1 MTPQIQALWRLPQ
14 ALTWDMLKFALFLL
28 FGAHGVGWQMLKIRI
43 GKMSWRFKRIFTNLG
58 YRFRAIGIP
67 QPSMMKPSTTLL
79 VIAAMAFVIFIL
91 AGGVFD
97 ILEKPLA
104 LLPKGSGWTF
114 VYKGSINLQTL
125 NESILAGLL
134 YLLGIL
140 GLYLLLRS
148 TRQVYNPRQAYI
160 TLILGLM
167 VTLIAVYYCTS
178 FLASK
183 IGY

>member
-1 MTPQIQALWRLPQ
+1 M
-14 ALTWDMLKFALFLL
+14 D
-28 FGAHGVGWQMLKIRI
+28 RI
-43 GKMSWRFKRIFTNLG
+43 SWRAKRFFVNIG
-58 YRFRAIGIP
+58 YRFRAIGVP
-67 QPSMMKPSTTLL
+67 QARAAKPSTTLL
-79 VIAAMAFVIFIL
+79 VFAMIFFVVFIL

-114 VYKGSINLQTL
+114 VYQGSISVQTL
-125 NESILAGLL
+125 NESILAALL
-134 YLLGIL
+134 YSLGLL

-178 FLASK
+178 FLSSK

>member
-1 MTPQIQALWRLPQ
+1 
-14 ALTWDMLKFALFLL
+14 MLKNR
-28 FGAHGVGWQMLKIRI
+28 MD
-43 GKMSWRFKRIFTNLG
+43 KMSWRAKRFFVNLG

-67 QPSMMKPSTTLL
+67 HATAMRPSTTML
-79 VIAAMAFVIFIL
+79 VFAMMFFVVFIM
-91 AGGVFD
+91 AGGIFD

-104 LLPKGSGWTF
+104 LMPRGSGWTF
-114 VYKGSINLQTL
+114 VYRGSLNVQTL
-125 NESILAGLL
+125 NESILAGIM
-134 YLLGIL
+134 YFIGVL

-148 TRQVYNPRQAYI
+148 TRQVYNPRQAYL

-167 VTLIAVYYCTS
+167 VTLIAVYYSTS

>member
-1 MTPQIQALWRLPQ
+1 
-14 ALTWDMLKFALFLL
+14 MLKNR
-28 FGAHGVGWQMLKIRI
+28 VGKI
-43 GKMSWRFKRIFTNLG
+43 SWRAKRFFVNLG

-67 QPSMMKPSTTLL
+67 QARARRPSTTLL
-79 VIAAMAFVIFIL
+79 VFAMMFFVVFIL

-97 ILEKPLA
+97 ILETPLA

-114 VYKGSINLQTL
+114 VYKGSISIQTL

-134 YLLGIL
+134 YFLGVL

-178 FLASK
+178 FLSSK

>member
-1 MTPQIQALWRLPQ
+1 
-14 ALTWDMLKFALFLL
+14 MLKAR
-28 FGAHGVGWQMLKIRI
+28 ASKS
-43 GKMSWRFKRIFTNLG
+43 SWRIKRFFVNLG
-58 YRFRAIGIP
+58 YRFRAMGVP
-67 QPSMMKPSTTLL
+67 QARAMKPSTTLL
-79 VIAAMAFVIFIL
+79 IAAMLVFVTFIL

-114 VYKGSINLQTL
+114 VYRGSINIQTL

-134 YLLGIL
+134 YFLGTL

-148 TRQVYNPRQAYI
+148 TRLVYNPRHAYL

-167 VTLIAVYYCTS
+167 ITLIAVYYSSS

>member
-1 MTPQIQALWRLPQ
+1 
-14 ALTWDMLKFALFLL
+14 MLKAR
-28 FGAHGVGWQMLKIRI
+28 A
-43 GKMSWRFKRIFTNLG
+43 GKSSWRIKRFFVNLG
-58 YRFRAIGIP
+58 YRFRAMGVP
-67 QPSMMKPSTTLL
+67 QARAMKPSTTLL
-79 VIAAMAFVIFIL
+79 IGAMLVFVTFIL

-114 VYKGSINLQTL
+114 VYRGSINIQTL

-134 YLLGIL
+134 YFLGIL

-148 TRQVYNPRQAYI
+148 TRLVYNPRHAYI

-167 VTLIAVYYCTS
+167 ITLIAVYYSSS

>member
-1 MTPQIQALWRLPQ
+1 
-14 ALTWDMLKFALFLL
+14 MLKNR
-28 FGAHGVGWQMLKIRI
+28 VGKI
-43 GKMSWRFKRIFTNLG
+43 SWRAKRFFVNLG

-67 QPSMMKPSTTLL
+67 QTRAIKPSTTLL
-79 VIAAMAFVIFIL
+79 VFAMMFFVVFIL

-97 ILEKPLA
+97 ILETPLA

-114 VYKGSINLQTL
+114 VYKGSISIQTL

-134 YLLGIL
+134 YFLGVL

-178 FLASK
+178 FLSSK

>member
-1 MTPQIQALWRLPQ
+1 
-14 ALTWDMLKFALFLL
+14 MLKFAMSLVSGR
-28 FGAHGVGWQMLKIRI
+28 FGCGLQVLKARVGKV
-43 GKMSWRFKRIFTNLG
+43 SWRVKRFFVNLS
-58 YRFRAIGIP
+58 YRFQGAGIP
-67 QPSMMKPSTTLL
+67 RARAMKPSTTLL
-79 VIAAMAFVIFIL
+79 VVATMVFAIFVL

-114 VYKGSINLQTL
+114 VYRGSIHLQTL

-134 YLLGIL
+134 YFLGVL

-148 TRQVYNPRQAYI
+148 TRLVYNPRQAY
-160 TLILGLM
+160 LMLLLGLM
-167 VTLIAVYYCTS
+167 ITLIAVYYCTS
-178 FLASK
+178 FLSSK

>member
-1 MTPQIQALWRLPQ
+1 
-14 ALTWDMLKFALFLL
+14 MLKNR
-28 FGAHGVGWQMLKIRI
+28 VGKI
-43 GKMSWRFKRIFTNLG
+43 SWRARRFFVNLG

-67 QPSMMKPSTTLL
+67 QTRARRPSTTLL
-79 VIAAMAFVIFIL
+79 VFAMMFFVVFIL

-97 ILEKPLA
+97 ILETPLA

-114 VYKGSINLQTL
+114 VYKGSISIQTL

-134 YLLGIL
+134 YFLGVL

-160 TLILGLM
+160 TLIVGLM

-178 FLASK
+178 FLSSK

>member
-1 MTPQIQALWRLPQ
+1 MLKNRAGKISWRL
-14 ALTWDMLKFALFLL
+14 K
-28 FGAHGVGWQMLKIRI
+28 
-43 GKMSWRFKRIFTNLG
+43 RFFVNLG
-58 YRFRAIGIP
+58 YKFRVMGVP
-67 QPSMMKPSTTLL
+67 QARAMKPSTTLL
-79 VIAAMAFVIFIL
+79 VAAILVFVTFIL

-114 VYKGSINLQTL
+114 VYRGSISVQTL

-134 YLLGIL
+134 YLLGVL

-148 TRQVYNPRQAYI
+148 TRLVYNPRQAYL

-167 VTLIAVYYCTS
+167 ITLIAVYYSSS

>member
-1 MTPQIQALWRLPQ
+1 
-14 ALTWDMLKFALFLL
+14 
-28 FGAHGVGWQMLKIRI
+28 
-43 GKMSWRFKRIFTNLG
+43 
-58 YRFRAIGIP
+58 
-67 QPSMMKPSTTLL
+67 MMF
-79 VIAAMAFVIFIL
+79 FVVFIL

-97 ILEKPLA
+97 ILETPLA

-114 VYKGSINLQTL
+114 VYKGSISIQTL

-134 YLLGIL
+134 YFLGVL

-178 FLASK
+178 FLSSK